1 MPPRPTVSIIDV
13 SPRDGL
19 QNEDALVSTADKVLL
34 IELLI
39 AAGVQSIEA
48 ASFVHPELVPQM
60 ADAEEL
66 MKRVPRP
73 SGVRYIGLAL
83 NERGAIRALEAD
95 VDEVNMVVAASDAFS
110 MANQGVDAFGGV
122 ARALRVAELVAD
134 AGRPLSV
141 TVSTAFGC
149 PFEGEVPVARL
160 TELVGAAAAANP
172 VRINIADTIGVAA
185 PTDVA
190 ERIAAVARVTPE
202 GVDLAVHF
210 HNTRNTG
217 YANAVAAYE
226 AGVRTFD
233 ASAGGVG
240 GCPFAPKATGNIAT
254 EDLVYLLHRMGVE
267 TGIHLAR
274 LVEASTFLEGPLA
287 KQVPALLPK
296 AGPFPDGSVSGTS
309 V

>member
-1 MPPRPTVSIIDV
+1 MPPTASVSIIDV

-19 QNEDALVSTADKVLL
+19 QNEGILVSTADKVRLV
-34 IELLI
+34 EHLI
-39 AAGVQSIEA
+39 AAGVRSIEA

-60 ADAEEL
+60 ADAEDV
-66 MKRVPRP
+66 MRRVPRP

-95 VDEVNMVVAASDAFS
+95 VDEINMVVAASDAFS

-122 ARALRVAELVAD
+122 DRAVQVAALVAD
-134 AGRPLSV
+134 AGRPMSI

-149 PFEGEVPVARL
+149 PFEGEVPITRL
-160 TELVGAAAAANP
+160 TEVVEAVAATNP
-172 VRINIADTIGVAA
+172 VRINIADTIGVAV

-190 ERIAAVARVTPE
+190 ERLASVSRVTPE

-217 YANAVAAYE
+217 YANAVAAYD

-233 ASAGGVG
+233 ASAGGIG
-240 GCPFAPKATGNIAT
+240 GCPFAPNATGNIAT
-254 EDLVYLLHRMGVE
+254 DDLVYLFHRMGVE
-267 TGIHLAR
+267 TGIDLAR

-287 KQVPALLPK
+287 KPVPALLPK
-296 AGPFPDGSVSGTS
+296 AGPFPGSISGAS